1 MNSICHFFSSS
12 QSAYYFL
19 NGQIQFIQKNGFEI
33 YILIPNDGF
42 LEQVKEL
49 YQGAIIIEVPIKR
62 EISLYYDF
70 KALFKVIK
78 IFNDFKFDIIH
89 LHTPKAGLIGA
100 LAAKILIHK
109 RVIFHLHGLVSIKY
123 NKLLNGLT
131 LAMERVPLLLSD
143 EVISV
148 SESLKELCINEGLIK
163 KENITTLLNGSI
175 NGVDA
180 LHKFNPF
187 NTKEQSNQLKNDHG
201 MNNKFVIGFLGR
213 INNDKGL
220 VDIINTLS
228 LLPKLKDEIV
238 LVLVGPIE
246 TDFDLN
252 EYVSNKTKIKFLHFP
267 RTENPQIYL
276 SMFDILLFPSHREGF
291 GLVALEANAL
301 SIPVVAY
308 DIVGVQN
315 AITHNKTGI
324 LVKPGDINGLA
335 LAINNYYMNPELRHK
350 HGTEGRK
357 RALEMFKPE
366 VIWKEQLNFYKKLLN
381 E

>member
-1 MNSICHFFSSS
+1 M
-12 QSAYYFL
+12 QE
-19 NGQIQFIQKNGFEI
+19 NGFEI

-42 LEQVKEL
+42 LGQVKDI
-49 YQGAIIIEVPIKR
+49 YQDAIIIEVPIKR
-62 EISLYYDF
+62 EISLYYDL
-70 KALFKVIK
+70 KALFKVIR
-78 IFNDFKFDIIH
+78 IFNEFKFDIIH
-89 LHTPKAGLIGA
+89 LHTPKAGLIGT
-100 LAAKILIHK
+100 LAAKMLLHK

-131 LAMERVPLLLSD
+131 LTMERIPLLLSD
-143 EVISV
+143 KVIAV
-148 SESLKELCINEGLIK
+148 SDSLKELCIKERLIK
-163 KENITTLLNGSI
+163 REKITTLSNGSI

-180 LHKFNPF
+180 LHNFNPF
-187 NTKEQSNQLKNDHG
+187 NTKVQSNQLKKDYRMDNE
-201 MNNKFVIGFLGR
+201 FVIGFLGR

-220 VDIINTLS
+220 VDIINALN
-228 LLPKLKDEIV
+228 LLPKFNYKVV

-246 TDFDLN
+246 TDFDLD
-252 EYVSNKTKIKFLHFP
+252 EYIFNKTKVKFLHFP
-267 RTENPQIYL
+267 RTEKPEVYL

-308 DIVGVQN
+308 DIVGVKN
-315 AITHNKTGI
+315 AVMHNETGI

-335 LAINNYYMNPELRHK
+335 LAINNYFMNPELRDK
-350 HGTEGRK
+350 HGKAGRK